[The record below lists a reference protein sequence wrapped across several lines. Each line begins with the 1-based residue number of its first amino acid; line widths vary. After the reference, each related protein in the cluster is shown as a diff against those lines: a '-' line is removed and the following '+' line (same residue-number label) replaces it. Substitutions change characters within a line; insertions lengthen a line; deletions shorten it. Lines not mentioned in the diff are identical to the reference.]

1 MPAPDP
7 RIDAEL
13 LKATRRDPA
22 AFAVF
27 YRRHLDAVVR
37 FFYARTRE
45 PELAADL
52 AAETFAAALL
62 ASSRYREA
70 IAPPRAWLYAIARHK
85 LADSLRRGQVED
97 RARRKLRMSP
107 VELNDDDLTR
117 VEEIAAA
124 ERPGGAAFEL
134 LDELP
139 EDVRNALGARVLDG
153 RDYSDIATELR
164 CSEQVVRKRVSRG
177 LAQLRARLQEGE

>member
-1 MPAPDP
+1 
-7 RIDAEL
+7 
-13 LKATRRDPA
+13 
-22 AFAVF
+22 
-27 YRRHLDAVVR
+27 
-37 FFYARTRE
+37 
-45 PELAADL
+45 
-52 AAETFAAALL
+52 
-62 ASSRYREA
+62 
-70 IAPPRAWLYAIARHK
+70 
-85 LADSLRRGQVED
+85 
-97 RARRKLRMSP
+97 MSP

-134 LDELP
+134 LDELS